1 MISATSFSGHPQH
14 VESPAPL
21 TLLLDIPREILPN
34 IMSRL
39 PGPSLL
45 DLAQTCK
52 QLPMDNKQDL
62 LKDWASREL
71 IDISL
76 LDGEP
81 LWTRTLDLVAS
92 CGHVIDTGEWTTFL
106 DVVESR
112 QEGHAMLLQ
121 MAAFSLKVGSG
132 KDGLGSAAQSIA
144 PDFSAES
151 YKALDV
157 LVSGAGKDTW
167 KARAAGAVI
176 AGHWH
181 HSAVLNGKADWHF
194 LRSLFNKLPLTVQL
208 KIVPLMLDE
217 NVMNSGKA
225 DARFLDNCYK
235 LNSLHVSRLYTAHFQ
250 SPTGV
255 NLAAA
260 SPKYLLGQSQM
271 FGRASCTSYCNRTC
285 DLLRE
290 ILGSS
295 LNHGMRI
302 GPWREQ
308 PPETA
313 LFVLLAVQFDKK
325 SEGVNAGLGKQLLDG
340 RFITRHEYR
349 DLTNFRRHGD
359 RDQIICTKQWMALNR
374 EKQAK
379 DEPEA
384 FCTIS

>member
-1 MISATSFSGHPQH
+1 MISATSSSGKPQH

-21 TLLLDIPREILPN
+21 SLLLDIPRDIMPN
-34 IMSRL
+34 ILSRL
-39 PGPSLL
+39 PGPALL
-45 DLAQTCK
+45 DLAQTCR
-52 QLPMDNKQDL
+52 QHPMDNKQDL

-81 LWTRTLDLVAS
+81 LWTRTLDLLAS
-92 CGHVIDTGEWTTFL
+92 CGHAIDFGEWTAFL

-112 QEGHAMLLQ
+112 HRGYALLLQ
-121 MAAFSLKVGSG
+121 LAAFSFKVKSG

-151 YKALDV
+151 YQALKT
-157 LVSGAGKDTW
+157 LVSGAGKDAW

-176 AGHWH
+176 AGQWH
-181 HSAVLNGKADWHF
+181 HSALWNRAADWHF
-194 LRSLFNKLPLTVQL
+194 LRTLFNKLPLAVQF
-208 KIVPLMLDE
+208 KIVPLMLDQD
-217 NVMNSGKA
+217 VMNSGKA
-225 DARFLDNCYK
+225 DAVFLDNCYT
-235 LNSLHVSRLYTAHFQ
+235 LNNLHVARLYTAHFQ

-255 NLAAA
+255 NLATV
-260 SPKYLLGQSQM
+260 SPKYLLGQCQM
-271 FGRASCTSYCNRTC
+271 FGRASCTSYANRTC

-308 PPETA
+308 PAETA

-325 SEGVNAGLGKQLLDG
+325 TEGVNAGLGKQLLDR

-349 DLTNFRRHGD
+349 DLTNFCRHGNRD
-359 RDQIICTKQWMALNR
+359 RIICTKQWMAFNR
-374 EKQAK
+374 EKQAM

-384 FCTIS
+384 SCTIS